1 MMPAPDADAGLLAAL
16 GLARIWLR
24 ERDGV
29 WCLVDADDAAWL
41 NEWRWNVG
49 WHAKTRWKFYAK
61 RNVGPERST
70 LYMHREI
77 LARAAADY
85 DLAAH
90 GHHLNGQS
98 LDNRRVN
105 LAWTAP
111 EVNSSIR
118 VVRGS
123 APSLDDIVAQLAAE
137 AGAALPGRELAETF

>member
-1 MMPAPDADAGLLAAL
+1 MLARTDDAALLAAL

-29 WCLVDADDAAWL
+29 WCLIDAEDAAWL
-41 NEWRWNVG
+41 NEHRWNIG

-61 RNVGPERST
+61 RNTGSERST
-70 LYMHREI
+70 VYMHREI
-77 LARAAADY
+77 LARAAGF

-111 EVNSSIR
+111 SVNSAIR
-118 VVRGS
+118 VARGS
-123 APSLDDIVAQLAAE
+123 APSLDAIVAELALQ
-137 AGAALPGRELAETF
+137 AGAQLSRHLSLVDTF